1 MRYLNDIENVLTL
14 HALNSKSQ
22 TVFFT
27 SIIPVHIKKKV
38 KSNKLFQNDKKEKKI
53 LTWLGICV
61 DYIRQLIGQPEGFSF
76 VMTITGTA
84 VLANVFGLILT

>member
-1 MRYLNDIENVLTL
+1 MHHI
-14 HALNSKSQ
+14 LNSKSQ
-22 TVFFT
+22 TIFFT
-27 SIIPVHIKKKV
+27 SIIHVKKNV
-38 KSNKLFQNDKKEKKI
+38 KSKILFQNEKKEKKI

-84 VLANVFGLILT
+84 VLANVFGLILM